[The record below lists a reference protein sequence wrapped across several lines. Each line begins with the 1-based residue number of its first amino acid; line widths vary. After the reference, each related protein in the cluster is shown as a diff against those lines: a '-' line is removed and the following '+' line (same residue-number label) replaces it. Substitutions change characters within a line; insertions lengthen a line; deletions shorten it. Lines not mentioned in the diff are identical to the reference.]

1 MSNSCE
7 LSVDRSVRDEAAA
20 RLIPLHPGATR
31 WDSVLPVLERRAR
44 RDPQS
49 LLLMRMLDEI
59 DYGLML
65 VDPLGRVRYANQAA
79 LHECNGRHALSVN
92 AGQLTARTL
101 REREVLA
108 RSLESAAQGRRSL
121 LSLHSDGASLTAA
134 VVPMGGDASDEPSV
148 LIVFG
153 KRQMCGHLSVE
164 FFAQAHR
171 LTAAECAV
179 LKGLTEGLKP
189 SQIAAQVGVAIS
201 TVRSQIGS
209 IRIKTAAKSI
219 RDLVNQVALMPPFVP
234 VLNKG
239 SPYAGL

>member
-1 MSNSCE
+1 
-7 LSVDRSVRDEAAA
+7 
-20 RLIPLHPGATR
+20 
-31 WDSVLPVLERRAR
+31 VLPVLERRAR

-65 VDPLGRVRYANQAA
+65 VDPPGRVRYANQAA
-79 LHECNGRHALSVN
+79 LHECNGRHALSVD

-134 VVPMGGDASDEPSV
+134 VVPMGSDSSDEPSV

-209 IRIKTAAKSI
+209 IRIKTATKSI